1 MQRSFVAK
9 TTVNFPDFELYVRM
23 GDILVFNAAN
33 ENSLTVYRGGAI
45 VKTIRTTPISIAVLL
60 KTKMIEETVALAPK
74 PVRPAPPKPAAAP
87 KPAPKPKAP
96 PKDTPPPK
104 SKESS
109 VKSVNMRN
117 NKGEN
122 VLPNNIPAIDNPEVQ
137 VVETLREDGRQSAT
151 VKVSGVEAKTSVGQ
165 VVFSVTPNKDSE

>member
-1 MQRSFVAK
+1 VQRSFVAK

-33 ENSLTVYRGGAI
+33 DNSLTIYRGGAI

-96 PKDTPPPK
+96 PKPKPAPKPKEEPTVEPAPVVLPPKAVAAVKESLEAHVKGEPTLSTEEVLASIATPPAEEK
-104 SKESS
+104 
-109 VKSVNMRN
+109 
-117 NKGEN
+117 
-122 VLPNNIPAIDNPEVQ
+122 
-137 VVETLREDGRQSAT
+137 
-151 VKVSGVEAKTSVGQ
+151 
-165 VVFSVTPNKDSE
+165 